1 MAAVRAGRLVSVILL
16 LQARGRMT
24 AEALAA
30 ELEVSVRT
38 VYRDIEALH
47 GAGVPLHGEPGHDG
61 GYRLLPGYRT
71 QLTGLTGDEAAALA
85 LSMLPAAAA
94 DLGLGPAAA
103 GAATKLRAALSDD
116 LRARAD
122 HVQGRLHIDLP
133 SWYAERHDQP
143 LLVPVAGAVWRQ
155 QRLRVLYRRWK
166 APEEVTR
173 TLDPFGLVLKGGRWY
188 LVASTDGQVRTY
200 KVANLLS
207 AVPTGERFDRPADFD
222 LAGHWRRYL
231 DDFAGRRHT
240 GTATVRLSGD
250 GLGRLRDLC
259 APAVADAA
267 LASAGP
273 PGADGWVQLSMPI
286 ESVAHAHGEL
296 LRFGT
301 DLEVLAPPQLRD
313 LMAATAATLAAR
325 YGSRIDCGVRN
336 TSCGS

>member
-1 MAAVRAGRLVSVILL
+1 MRAGRLVSLILL

-103 GAATKLRAALSDD
+103 GAATKLRAALTDD

-122 HVQGRLHIDLP
+122 HVQHRLHIDLP
-133 SWYAERHDQP
+133 NWYDEQHDHP
-143 LLVPVAGAVWRQ
+143 LLAPVADALWRQ
-155 QRLRVLYRRWK
+155 RRLRVGYRRWE
-166 APEEVTR
+166 APQEVTR
-173 TLDPFGLVLKGGRWY
+173 VLEPFGLVLKGGRWY
-188 LVASTDGQVRTY
+188 VVARADGQVRTY

-207 AVPTGERFDRPADFD
+207 VVATGERFDRPDGFD
-222 LAGHWRRYL
+222 LAAHWRRYL
-231 DDFAGRRHT
+231 DDFAERRHT
-240 GTATVRLSGD
+240 GTATVRLSAE
-250 GLGRLRDLC
+250 GLRRLPDLC
-259 APAVADAA
+259 APAVTRAA
-267 LASAGP
+267 LSSVGP
-273 PGADGWVQLSMPI
+273 PDADGWVELTLPT
-286 ESVAHAHGEL
+286 ESVDHAHGEL
-296 LRFGT
+296 LRFGA
-301 DLEVLAPPQLRD
+301 DLEVLAPPELRAR
-313 LMAATAATLAAR
+313 LAATAARLAAR
-325 YGSRIDCGVRN
+325 YGSRIDCGVEN
-336 TSCGS
+336 TSSGS

>member
-1 MAAVRAGRLVSVILL
+1 MRAGRLVSVILL

-71 QLTGLTGDEAAALA
+71 QLTGLTGDEAAALT

-94 DLGLGPAAA
+94 DLGLGAAAA

-133 SWYAERHDQP
+133 NWYAEQHDQP
-143 LLVPVAGAVWRQ
+143 LLVPVADAVWRQ
-155 QRLRVLYRRWK
+155 HRLRVVYRRWK
-166 APEEVTR
+166 EPQEVTR

-188 LVASTDGQVRTY
+188 VVARTDGQVRTY

-207 AVPTGERFDRPADFD
+207 AVTTGERFDRPDGFD
-222 LAGHWRRYL
+222 LAAHWRRYL
-231 DDFAGRRHT
+231 DDFADRRHT
-240 GTATVRLSGD
+240 GTATVRLSGE
-250 GLGRLRDLC
+250 GMRRLPDLC
-259 APAVADAA
+259 PPAVARAV
-267 LASAGP
+267 LATAGP
-273 PGADGWVQLSMPI
+273 PGADGWVEVAWPI
-286 ESVAHAHGEL
+286 ESLTHTHSEL
-296 LRFGT
+296 LRFGA
-301 DLEVLAPPQLRD
+301 DLEVLAPPELRARV
-313 LMAATAATLAAR
+313 AATAASLAAR
-325 YGSRIDCGVRN
+325 YGSRIDCGVQN
-336 TSCGS
+336 TSSGS

>member
-1 MAAVRAGRLVSVILL
+1 MRAGRLVSVILL

-103 GAATKLRAALSDD
+103 GAATKLRAALTDD

-122 HVQGRLHIDLP
+122 HVQQRLHIDLP
-133 SWYAERHDQP
+133 NWYADQHDQP
-143 LLVPVAGAVWRQ
+143 LLVPVADAVWRQ
-155 QRLRVLYRRWK
+155 QRLRVGYRRWK
-166 APEEVTR
+166 EPQDVTR

-188 LVASTDGQVRTY
+188 VVARADGQVRTY

-207 AVPTGERFDRPADFD
+207 AAPTGERFDRPDDFD
-222 LAGHWRRYL
+222 LAAHWQRYL
-231 DDFAGRRHT
+231 DDFAERRHT
-240 GTATVRLSGD
+240 GTATVRMSAD
-250 GLGRLRDLC
+250 GVRRIPDLC
-259 APAVADAA
+259 APAVATAA

-273 PGADGWVQLSMPI
+273 PDADGWVRLTIPI
-286 ESVAHAHGEL
+286 ESVTHAHGEL

-301 DLEVLAPPQLRD
+301 DLEVLAPPELRARV
-313 LMAATAATLAAR
+313 AATAASLAAR
-325 YGSRIDCGVRN
+325 YGSRTDCGVEN
-336 TSCGS
+336 TSSGS